1 MRSTGRRLPPADART
16 YHVCVGWVDQ
26 ERELDSIRAWFDARS
41 LELAVFE
48 RPNGTWRAV
57 VTAREGTQGEA
68 EFADGSDQVDAARR
82 ARNRHSTRQLRF
94 AVSGVAELAQSEAVQ
109 LLIADVVVSRVPG
122 GRTRTGRRAALMGT
136 VWMLDPKRRAATR
149 TIGRVAM
156 EWTRLRVRDGAA
168 RRELA
173 TTALGEVERAGA
185 RLRRR
190 IDPPR

>member
-1 MRSTGRRLPPADART
+1 
-16 YHVCVGWVDQ
+16 VGWVDH
-26 ERELDSIRAWFDARS
+26 ERELASIRAWFDARS

-48 RPNGTWRAV
+48 RPNGRWRAV
-57 VTAREGTQGEA
+57 ITSREGTQGAA

-94 AVSGVAELAQSEAVQ
+94 ALSGMAELAQSEAIQ
-109 LLIADVVVSRVPG
+109 LLVADMVVTRMPG
-122 GRTRTGRRAALMGT
+122 GRTRTGRRAAAMGT
-136 VWMLDPKRRAATR
+136 VWLLDRRRRAATG
-149 TIGRVAM
+149 TIGRAAL

-173 TTALGEVERAGA
+173 STALGEVERAGA

-190 IDPPR
+190 IDAPR

>member
-1 MRSTGRRLPPADART
+1 M
-16 YHVCVGWVDQ
+16 GWVDQ
-26 ERELDSIRAWFDARS
+26 ERELESIRAWFEARS

-48 RPNGTWRAV
+48 RPNGRWRAV
-57 VTAREGTQGEA
+57 VTARDGTQGEA
-68 EFADGSDQVDAARR
+68 EYADGSDQVDAARR

-94 AVSGVAELAQSEAVQ
+94 ALSGVAGLAQSEAVQ
-109 LLIADVVVSRVPG
+109 LLIADVVVARVPG
-122 GRTRTGRRAALMGT
+122 GRSRAGRRAALMGT
-136 VWMLDPKRRAATR
+136 VWMLDPRRRAATR
-149 TIGRVAM
+149 TVGRVAV

-173 TTALGEVERAGA
+173 ATALGEVERAGA

>member
-1 MRSTGRRLPPADART
+1 M
-16 YHVCVGWVDQ
+16 GWVDQ
-26 ERELDSIRAWFDARS
+26 ERELDAIRAWFEARS

-57 VTAREGTQGEA
+57 VTARDGTQGDA
-68 EFADGSDQVDAARR
+68 EYADGSDQVDAARR

-94 AVSGVAELAQSEAVQ
+94 ALTGVAELAQSEVVQ
-109 LLIADVVVSRVPG
+109 LLIADVVVARMPG

-149 TIGRVAM
+149 TIGRVAV
-156 EWTRLRVRDGAA
+156 EWTRLRVRDGAS

-173 TTALGEVERAGA
+173 STALGEVERAGA

>member
-1 MRSTGRRLPPADART
+1 M
-16 YHVCVGWVDQ
+16 GWIDH
-26 ERELDSIRAWFDARS
+26 ERELDSIRAWFAARA

-57 VTAREGTQGEA
+57 VTARDGTQGEA

-94 AVSGVAELAQSEAVQ
+94 ALLGMAELVQSEAVQ
-109 LLIADVVVSRVPG
+109 LMLADVVVGRMPG
-122 GRTRTGRRAALMGT
+122 GRTRVGRRAALMGT
-136 VWMLDPKRRAATR
+136 VWMLDPRRRAASG
-149 TIGRVAM
+149 TIGRAAL

-173 TTALGEVERAGA
+173 SAALGEVERAGA

-190 IDPPR
+190 IDAPR

>member
-1 MRSTGRRLPPADART
+1 M
-16 YHVCVGWVDQ
+16 GWVDQ
-26 ERELDSIRAWFDARS
+26 ERELDAIRAWFEARS

-57 VTAREGTQGEA
+57 VTARDGTQGDA
-68 EFADGSDQVDAARR
+68 EYADGSDQVDAARR

-94 AVSGVAELAQSEAVQ
+94 ALTGVAELAQSEVVQ
-109 LLIADVVVSRVPG
+109 LLIADVVVARMPG

-149 TIGRVAM
+149 TIGRVAV
-156 EWTRLRVRDGAA
+156 EWTRLRVRDGEA

-173 TTALGEVERAGA
+173 STALGEVERAGA

>member
-1 MRSTGRRLPPADART
+1 M
-16 YHVCVGWVDQ
+16 GWIDH
-26 ERELDSIRAWFDARS
+26 ERELESIRAWFGARS

-57 VTAREGTQGEA
+57 VTAREGTQGAA

-82 ARNRHSTRQLRF
+82 ARNRQSTRQLRF
-94 AVSGVAELAQSEAVQ
+94 ALSGMAELAQSEAVQ

-122 GRTRTGRRAALMGT
+122 GRTRHGRRAAMMGT
-136 VWMLDPKRRAATR
+136 VWLLDPKRRAATR
-149 TIGRVAM
+149 MIGRAGL
-156 EWTRLRVRDGAA
+156 EWTRLRIRDGAA

-173 TTALGEVERAGA
+173 STALGEVERVGA
-185 RLRRR
+185 RFRRR

>member
-1 MRSTGRRLPPADART
+1 M
-16 YHVCVGWVDQ
+16 
-26 ERELDSIRAWFDARS
+26 
-41 LELAVFE
+41 
-48 RPNGTWRAV
+48 
-57 VTAREGTQGEA
+57 
-68 EFADGSDQVDAARR
+68 
-82 ARNRHSTRQLRF
+82 
-94 AVSGVAELAQSEAVQ
+94 
-109 LLIADVVVSRVPG
+109 IADVVVSRVPG

-149 TIGRVAM
+149 TIGRVAL

-190 IDPPR
+190 IDPPQ

>member
-1 MRSTGRRLPPADART
+1 VG
-16 YHVCVGWVDQ
+16 VGWVDQ
-26 ERELDSIRAWFDARS
+26 ERELDAIRAWFEARS

-57 VTAREGTQGEA
+57 VTAREGTQGDA

-94 AVSGVAELAQSEAVQ
+94 ALTGVAELAQSEAVQ
-109 LLIADVVVSRVPG
+109 LMIADVVVSRVPG

-149 TIGRVAM
+149 TIGRVAL

-190 IDPPR
+190 IDPPQ

>member
-1 MRSTGRRLPPADART
+1 M
-16 YHVCVGWVDQ
+16 GWVDQ
-26 ERELDSIRAWFDARS
+26 ERELESIRAWFEARS

-57 VTAREGTQGEA
+57 VTAQDGTQGEA
-68 EFADGSDQVDAARR
+68 EYADGADQVDAARR
-82 ARNRHSTRQLRF
+82 ARNRRSTRQLRF
-94 AVSGVAELAQSEAVQ
+94 ALSGVAQLAQSEAVQ
-109 LLIADVVVSRVPG
+109 LMIADVVVARVPG
-122 GRTRTGRRAALMGT
+122 GRTRAGRRAALIGT

-149 TIGRVAM
+149 TVGRVAV

-190 IDPPR
+190 LDPPR

>member
-1 MRSTGRRLPPADART
+1 M
-16 YHVCVGWVDQ
+16 GWVDQ
-26 ERELDSIRAWFDARS
+26 ERELESIRAWFEARS
-41 LELAVFE
+41 FELAVFE

-57 VTAREGTQGEA
+57 VTARDGTQGDA

-94 AVSGVAELAQSEAVQ
+94 ALSGMAELAQSEAVQ
-109 LLIADVVVSRVPG
+109 LLIADVVAARIPG
-122 GRTRTGRRAALMGT
+122 GRTRAGRRAAIMGT
-136 VWMLDPKRRAATR
+136 VWMLDPNRRAATR
-149 TIGRVAM
+149 TIGRVALD
-156 EWTRLRVRDGAA
+156 WTRLRVRDGAA